1 MLKIYGIKNCGSVK
15 KAIAFFNAQKI
26 EFELVDLKKVS
37 VDADKIDYWL
47 KHVEIKKLFNASSST
62 YRNLKLKELNLD
74 DDGKKEY
81 LSRENMLIKRPVIE
95 YNDKVLVAFDEEI
108 YKKEFLS

>member
-15 KAIAFFNAQKI
+15 KAMAFFTVHDIKF
-26 EFELVDLKKVS
+26 EFIDLKKVS
-37 VDADKIDYWL
+37 VDSDKIDYWL
-47 KHVEIKKLFNASSST
+47 QHVDIIKLFNASSST

-81 LSRENMLIKRPVIE
+81 LSRENMLIKRPVVE
-95 YNDKVLVAFDEEI
+95 YNDKVLVAFDEEV